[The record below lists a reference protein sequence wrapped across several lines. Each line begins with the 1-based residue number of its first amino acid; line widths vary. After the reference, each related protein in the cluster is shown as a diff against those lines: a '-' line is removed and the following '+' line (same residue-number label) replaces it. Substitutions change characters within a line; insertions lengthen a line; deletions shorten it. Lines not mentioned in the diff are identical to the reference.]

1 MRAQSVW
8 KRVERTENNLKIECP
23 QLELAALNN
32 RIDELEERHP
42 ERSKVEALKTTAIML
57 SREIDELRCSNAAD
71 DLTGLL
77 AK

>member
-8 KRVERTENNLKIECP
+8 KRVERTENNLKIECL

-42 ERSKVEALKTTAIML
+42 EGSKVEALKATAIML
-57 SREIDELRCSNAAD
+57 SRQIDELRYSNAAD